1 MQTPFDY
8 AQVDRQTE
16 RSPRLTGRAGKSVL
30 LTKRYCFT
38 TPEFPF
44 VVFQVPALHF
54 EGRCFFERN

>member
-8 AQVDRQTE
+8 AQGDRQTE
-16 RSPRLTGRAGKSVL
+16 RSRSLFL

-44 VVFQVPALHF
+44 VVFQAPALHF
-54 EGRCFFERN
+54 EVRCFFERN